1 MTPCCGPTL
10 LLEIMISAVLEDASS
25 KNSAF
30 FDKRFLRKRFL
41 KITNKFFIIFNY
53 LPMDECVTLRFN
65 KLEFPLPNHA
75 KFNWSWHSSFFFR
88 KSRKCKKKIMFRQ
101 TQGQTDARQKWIKK
115 AHFRFHL
122 RWAKTSSDFNRKYK
136 FLNGWWIFKSFNNLK
151 RFLFLPMLKFTKCKR
166 QWEDSDKHV
175 MIQCT
180 LTVI

>member
-10 LLEIMISAVLEDASS
+10 LLEIIISAVLEDASS
-25 KNSAF
+25 KVSAF

-53 LPMDECVTLRFN
+53 LPVDMCVTLRFN

-75 KFNWSWHSSFFFR
+75 KFNWSWHRFFFR
-88 KSRKCKKKIMFRQ
+88 KSRKCKKKISRH
-101 TQGQTDARQKWIKK
+101 THGQTDAGQKWIKK

-122 RWAKTSSDFNRKYK
+122 RWAKTTSDFNRKYK

-151 RFLFLPMLKFTKCKR
+151 RFLFLQMLKFTKCKR